1 MVRYSLPST
10 TFCDWRRRSR
20 SCAAGSS
27 TKSISPDSSAAV
39 RVAFCLIGVNTTSV
53 TLPILPAL
61 FHQSLFSSKTVRTS
75 TSRLFSL

>member
-10 TFCDWRRRSR
+10 TLACWRRRSR

-39 RVAFCLIGVNTTSV
+39 RVAFCLIGVKTTSV
-53 TLPILPAL
+53 TLPIFLSL
-61 FHQSLFSSKTVRTS
+61 FHHSVFSTNTVRTS
-75 TSRLFSL
+75 TSRDFSL